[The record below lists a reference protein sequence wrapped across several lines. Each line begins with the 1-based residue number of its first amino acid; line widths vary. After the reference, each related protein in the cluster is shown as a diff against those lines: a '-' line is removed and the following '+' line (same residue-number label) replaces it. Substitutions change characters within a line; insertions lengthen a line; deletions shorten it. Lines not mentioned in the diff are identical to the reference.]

1 MPPPPPPPPS
11 APNFDS
17 PEYDAS
23 QQKHQP
29 GNAEQAVQDLIRGCF
44 DDVLHKLSL
53 AVHEQKAHTRQAG
66 DAVDSCLATCLEVIQ
81 MQYPAREDNPVSAVS
96 LEHSSWEQERAPDP
110 CSLDSWLRSAL
121 PEAAPPAASS
131 SERDSYIMQQF
142 LSKAPSIRR
151 SLSGRSA
158 GSGALDGEAG
168 GEAGGGGGKAGG
180 GGGGPGT
187 PERHA
192 RMSGM
197 GRLAGVSTRS
207 MLHAGASRRHVTK
220 LDTAKRLTAEQEQLE
235 EQLRGELQQRKT
247 QEEMSR
253 RLEAKDAEERS
264 RLSSLRKELKGK
276 DYTYDH
282 KGEVVI
288 LNEFDPDRT
297 PLEALSGPG
306 FKVAGP
312 SGDLGDANRALSPKR
327 RGQSMRSHSTRS
339 MAAAEAAAA
348 AAARANNQMSPTEMR
363 RERDRRLA
371 SDFKKVQPKTQPSAL
386 DTLMPAGGVT
396 LRGSGGATKSGPVRP
411 AQGGLTREAYA
422 KAVAKKAHQ
431 AQVAAAEGGGG
442 APGTPMSPHRM
453 PSMFGGTGTRSGT
466 GTGDILAGSLRGA
479 ALGSRGVSVSG
490 AAASAGG
497 GVGSA
502 AAAVAAARA
511 ALAEERARDP
521 LAAYED
527 INYDPFSGARAKAR
541 PQSSMGKPNTP
552 DVNISL
558 TGANDWGAPGNGRS
572 YEAPP
577 ALPHAKP
584 TDRQLVE
591 TVGRGERLP
600 RERAPLPTLAPP
612 LSPSKAG
619 AARNTDRLQFTSVL
633 AE

>member
-1 MPPPPPPPPS
+1 
-11 APNFDS
+11 
-17 PEYDAS
+17 
-23 QQKHQP
+23 
-29 GNAEQAVQDLIRGCF
+29 
-44 DDVLHKLSL
+44 
-53 AVHEQKAHTRQAG
+53 
-66 DAVDSCLATCLEVIQ
+66 

-96 LEHSSWEQERAPDP
+96 LEHSSWEPERAPDP

-121 PEAAPPAASS
+121 PEAAPPPASS
-131 SERDSYIMQQF
+131 SGRDSYIMQQF

-151 SLSGRSA
+151 SMSGRSA
-158 GSGALDGEAG
+158 GSQALEGEGAE
-168 GEAGGGGGKAGG
+168 GGGGGRGAGG
-180 GGGGPGT
+180 AGNGPGT

-220 LDTAKRLTAEQEQLE
+220 LDTTKRLTVEQEQLE
-235 EQLRGELQQRKT
+235 EQLRQELQQRKT

-253 RLEAKDAEERS
+253 RLDAKDAEERAK
-264 RLSSLRKELKGK
+264 LASLRKELKGK

-312 SGDLGDANRALSPKR
+312 SGDAGDASRALSPKK

-348 AAARANNQMSPTEMR
+348 AAARANSQMSPTEMR

-371 SDFKKVQPKTQPSAL
+371 SDFKKVPPKTQPSAME
-386 DTLMPAGGVT
+386 TLAPAGGVT
-396 LRGSGGATKSGPVRP
+396 LRGTGGATKSGPVRP

-431 AQVAAAEGGGG
+431 AQVAAAEGGV
-442 APGTPMSPHRM
+442 PGTPMSPHRM
-453 PSMFGGTGTRSGT
+453 QSMFAGTARS
-466 GTGDILAGSLRGA
+466 GDILANSLRGGNNNT
-479 ALGSRGVSVSG
+479 LSSRGVSVSG
-490 AAASAGG
+490 GGAAAAAGHHSAGG
-497 GVGSA
+497 GSA

-527 INYDPFSGARAKAR
+527 INYDPFAGARAKAR
-541 PQSSMGKPNTP
+541 PQSSMGANPGAGAGNTP
-552 DVNISL
+552 DVNLSL
-558 TGANDWGAPGNGRS
+558 TGANDWGAPGGGRS

-619 AARNTDRLQFTSVL
+619 AAKNTDRLQFTSPL